1 MGNCYI
7 IGACGF
13 NEKIEPLAGDFVI
26 AADGGYKALLDRGI
40 KVDCVM
46 GDFDSLGYTPV
57 HDNLMVHPAKKDDT
71 DTRLAAEYGYSL
83 GYRKFLI
90 FGGIGGRLD
99 HTLAN
104 MQTLLGLYRMGARA
118 YLIGEGKI
126 ISVVE
131 NGSFRFSGKEE
142 GYLSLFPADGNVS
155 GVYLEGLKYPLYNAE
170 LLSDR
175 ALAVSNEFLKNEKA
189 MVRVDNGALYMLWYE
204 EFKEGEGSVYEDHGS
219 NI

>member
-1 MGNCYI
+1 MAKCYI

-13 NEKIEPLAGDFVI
+13 CEDIRPQADDIVI
-26 AADGGYKALLDRGI
+26 AADGGYKTLIEKGI
-40 KVDCVM
+40 RVDCVM
-46 GDFDSLGYTPV
+46 GDFDSLGYTPE
-57 HDNLMVHPAKKDDT
+57 HTNLVVHPTEKDDT
-71 DTRLAAEYGYSL
+71 DTRLAVEYGYEK

-104 MQTLLGLYRMGARA
+104 MQTLLGLSRMGAEA

-131 NGSFRFSGKEE
+131 NGSFEFSGKES
-142 GYLSLFPADGNVS
+142 GYLSLFPADGAVS
-155 GVYLEGLKYPLYNAE
+155 GVYLKSLKYTLDNAE
-170 LLSDR
+170 LVSDR
-175 ALAVSNEFLKNEKA
+175 ALAVSNEFIGEKA
-189 MVRVDNGALYMLWYE
+189 LVRVDKGALYMLWYE
-204 EFKEGEGSVYEDHGS
+204 DFKEGEGSIYDNNRS

>member
-1 MGNCYI
+1 MAKCYI

-13 NEKIEPLAGDFVI
+13 REDIRPQADDLVI
-26 AADGGYKALLDRGI
+26 AADGGYEALIKKGI

-46 GDFDSLGYTPV
+46 GDFDSLGYTPDHKNV
-57 HDNLMVHPAKKDDT
+57 TVHPCEKDDT
-71 DTRLAAEYGYSL
+71 DTRLAVEYGYEK

-104 MQTLLGLYRMGARA
+104 MQTLLGLSRMGSEA

-126 ISVVE
+126 ITVVE
-131 NGSFRFSGKEE
+131 NGSFEFSGKES
-142 GYLSLFPADGNVS
+142 GYLSLFPCDGAAS
-155 GVYLEGLKYPLYNAE
+155 GVYLKNLKYTLDDAK
-170 LLSDR
+170 LVSDR
-175 ALAVSNEFLKNEKA
+175 ALAVSNEFIGEKA
-189 MVRVDNGALYMLWYE
+189 LVRVDNGALYVMWYE
-204 EFKEGEGSVYEDHGS
+204 NFKEGEGSVYDNNRR

>member
-1 MGNCYI
+1 MGKCYI

-13 NEKIEPLAGDFVI
+13 DENIEPKSEDFVI
-26 AADGGYKALLDRGI
+26 AADGGYKTLIDKGI
-40 KVDCVM
+40 RVDCVM
-46 GDFDSLGYTPV
+46 GDFDSLGYTPE
-57 HDNLMVHPAKKDDT
+57 HDNLMVHPAEKDDT
-71 DTRLAAEYGYSL
+71 DTRLAVEYGYSM

-104 MQTLLGLYRMGARA
+104 MQTILGLHRMGAEA

-131 NGSFRFSGKEE
+131 KGSFTFSGKES

-155 GVYLEGLKYPLYNAE
+155 GVTLTGLKYTLEDAE
-170 LLSDR
+170 LFSDR
-175 ALAVSNEFLKNEKA
+175 ALAVSNEFINEKA
-189 MVRVDNGALYMLWYE
+189 TVRVDKGALYMLWYE
-204 EFKEGEGSVYEDHGS
+204 DFKEGEGSVYDNYRS